1 MTIMPTPKTNAMLIC
16 DYVITEQG
24 SNKKSLI
31 GVFENINAGKFPC
44 VHHGLCVYVKMTE
57 GMGTYRF
64 TLELVDLKNDKVIGK
79 GALPREVTIKSPLTA
94 HELVFNLKGLK
105 FAHAGEYEF
114 RMFANE
120 KIFGQKSFLVSER
133 QKKKEM

>member
-1 MTIMPTPKTNAMLIC
+1 MFLKISTREN
-16 DYVITEQG
+16 
-24 SNKKSLI
+24 SLCTSW
-31 GVFENINAGKFPC
+31 A
-44 VHHGLCVYVKMTE
+44 LCLCQNDR
-57 GMGTYRF
+57 GNGHLSF

-133 QKKKEM
+133 QKRKKCD